1 MEKYGHKTYSLYYR
15 RQLKHLSSGEVLLAL
30 VLNGGELGGQGGRE
44 GAGRIDQAL
53 GGLHLA
59 TPTPSFSS

>member
-1 MEKYGHKTYSLYYR
+1 MPYR

-30 VLNGGELGGQGGRE
+30 VLNAGELGGHGGQGGRE
-44 GAGRIDQAL
+44 GAGRKDQAL

-59 TPTPSFSS
+59 TATPSFSS

>member
-1 MEKYGHKTYSLYYR
+1 MPYR

-44 GAGRIDQAL
+44 GAGRKDQAL

-59 TPTPSFSS
+59 TATPSFSS